1 MPDAYKHVPLASPP
15 PGVVQNLENP
25 QSRTYQVWIVS
36 AVFVALSISFMIV
49 RLYAKIAI
57 QRSRTWDDYACVAAL
72 VGIMSY
78 TGVTIAALSQP
89 GAGRHLW
96 DTVIGDYTAQGFV
109 QSVVSTALYGPV
121 IFLVK
126 LALFLLYLHLFG
138 RLRWLKWLVW
148 FGILFTGLFYIPG
161 VFIPFTLCAPT
172 KGETW
177 LERSMTPKCRNGAQD
192 YGVAHGTI
200 NVLSDFY
207 LLIIPIPAVLSLK
220 MPMEKKIGVIAI
232 FMTGFFACIVSTVAL
247 GLRIIYNNSVD
258 ITWNVV
264 TLYIM
269 TIVEMNVGLMVACMP
284 SVATVFKHHGGSV
297 GSFFGSLSARIRS
310 AGTSRRALSEKSK
323 SNGYYSPDS
332 SEVERRPNNRP
343 GRSETYFELRD
354 GPGAQGIVLP
364 GPVV

>member
-1 MPDAYKHVPLASPP
+1 MSAQQLSGMPDAYKHVPLASPP

-49 RLYAKIAI
+49 RLYAKTAI
-57 QRSRTWDDYACVAAL
+57 QRSRTWDDW
-72 VGIMSY
+72 IMSF
-78 TGVTIAALSQP
+78 TGVTIAGLSQP
-89 GAGRHLW
+89 GAGKHLW
-96 DTVIGDYTAQGFV
+96 DTVIGDYTTQGFI

-148 FGILFTGLFYIPG
+148 FGILFTGMFYIPA

-192 YGVAHGTI
+192 YGVAHGAI

-207 LLIIPIPAVLSLK
+207 ILIIPIPAVLSLK

-232 FMTGFFACIVSTVAL
+232 FMTGFF
-247 GLRIIYNNSVD
+247 
-258 ITWNVV
+258 
-264 TLYIM
+264 
-269 TIVEMNVGLMVACMP
+269 IVEMNVGLMVACMP

-297 GSFFGSLSARIRS
+297 GSFFGFLNARIRS

-323 SNGYYSPDS
+323 SNGYSADS
-332 SEVERRPNNRP
+332 SGDERRPNNRP
-343 GRSETYFELRD
+343 RRSETYVELRD